1 MASNVEVV
9 VRQLLQRQAV
19 QQKQMAQIAARY
31 NELVAALQ
39 NQPQSITQQIDS
51 IPGRRIFYML
61 NQVLPF
67 TDDDAGTRATAMTFQ
82 VSQDGPFVATH
93 YPLAIWRPAEPENAT
108 NFGAW
113 RPVSTWP
120 LPTQELGTDLIDISY
135 EVTDGGSQREFQN
148 APVAPLLSR
157 PDNAIPLPVPTLFA
171 PNSVVKFTPT
181 FERIVF
187 NTTAEET
194 ATTGGILWVGFP
206 GYKIVNL

>member
-1 MASNVEVV
+1 MANVEVV
-9 VRQLLQRQAV
+9 VRQLLQRQKV
-19 QQKQMAQIAARY
+19 QQQQMAQIAARY
-31 NELVAALQ
+31 NELVGALQ

-51 IPGRRIFYML
+51 IPGRRIFYTL
-61 NQVLPF
+61 SAVLPF
-67 TDDDAGTRATAMTFQ
+67 DENVAGTRATAMTFQ
-82 VSQDGPFVATH
+82 VSQDGPFIATH
-93 YPLAIWRPAEPENAT
+93 YPMAIWRPTEPENAT

-113 RPVSTWP
+113 RPVATWP

-157 PDNAIPLPVPTLFA
+157 PDNAMPLPVPTLFA
-171 PNSVVKFTPT
+171 PNSVVRFTPT

-187 NTTAEET
+187 NPGGGEQVATTA
-194 ATTGGILWVGFP
+194 GVLWVGFP

>member
-1 MASNVEVV
+1 MANAEAVI
-9 VRQLLQRQAV
+9 RQLLQRQKV
-19 QQKQMAQIAARY
+19 QQQQMQQIAARY
-31 NELVAALQ
+31 NELVSALQ

-51 IPGRRIFYML
+51 FPGRRIFYTL
-61 NQVLPF
+61 DAVLPF
-67 TDDDAGTRATAMTFQ
+67 TADVDGTRASAMTFQ
-82 VSQDGPFVATH
+82 VSQDGPFIATH
-93 YPLAIWRPAEPENAT
+93 YPMAIWRPAEPENAT

-148 APVAPLLSR
+148 APVAPILSR
-157 PDNAIPLPVPTLFA
+157 PDNLIPLPVPTLFA
-171 PNSVVKFTPT
+171 PNSVVRFTPT

-187 NTTAEET
+187 NTTGEQV
-194 ATTGGILWVGFP
+194 ATTGGVLWVGFP